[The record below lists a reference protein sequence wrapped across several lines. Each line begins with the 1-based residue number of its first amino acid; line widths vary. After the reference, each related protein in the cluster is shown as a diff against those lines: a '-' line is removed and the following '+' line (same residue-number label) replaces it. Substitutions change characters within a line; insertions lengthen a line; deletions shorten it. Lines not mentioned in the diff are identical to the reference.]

1 MAEALNGSFKAEL
14 IELHGPW
21 RTRRDLEI
29 AIIEWVD
36 WYNHRRLHS
45 SIGDVPP
52 AEYENTWHHE
62 HQPAAGDPLGA
73 GLDTVASP
81 APNASEPR
89 PAVDTVTPNRSVCN
103 DTATIQSLGTYDE

>member
-29 AIIEWVD
+29 AIVEWVD

-45 SIGDVPP
+45 SIGDMPP
-52 AEYENTWHHE
+52 AEYENAWYQQ
-62 HQPAAGDPLGA
+62 QPVTAVP
-73 GLDTVASP
+73 P
-81 APNASEPR
+81 APTGPEPR
-89 PAVDTVTPNRSVCN
+89 PTDDPNRSVCN
-103 DTATIQSLGTYDE
+103 DTATTERAENRR